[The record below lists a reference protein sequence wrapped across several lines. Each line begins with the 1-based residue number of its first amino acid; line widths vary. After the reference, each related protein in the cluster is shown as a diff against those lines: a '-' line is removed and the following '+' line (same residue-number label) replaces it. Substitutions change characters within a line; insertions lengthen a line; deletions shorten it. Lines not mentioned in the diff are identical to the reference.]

1 VAIEGAP
8 DDQLVPV
15 TRQRRRLETLLSAL
29 DAESW
34 QAPSRCALWTVQDVV
49 SHIVGVNAF
58 WYASV
63 IAGRRGA
70 PTRLLS
76 GFDPAATPALMVDA
90 MRSLSAGEV
99 FDQFVSSNDA
109 FLGALSDLDA
119 SDWAA
124 LAESPAGH
132 VSVRLLAFHALWDC
146 WVHERDIALPLGLAP
161 AVEPDEVSS
170 CLRYA
175 AAVSPALAL
184 GFDEV
189 TVEVLAVEASDPAMR
204 FVLTIDESVEVRD
217 GRGPSDAACLRGQA
231 VELTEALSL
240 RSPLPPSAPPAW
252 QRLLGGLATAFDL
265 PS

>member
-1 VAIEGAP
+1 
-8 DDQLVPV
+8 
-15 TRQRRRLETLLSAL
+15 
-29 DAESW
+29 
-34 QAPSRCALWTVQDVV
+34 
-49 SHIVGVNAF
+49 
-58 WYASV
+58 
-63 IAGRRGA
+63 
-70 PTRLLS
+70 
-76 GFDPAATPALMVDA
+76 
-90 MRSLSAGEV
+90 
-99 FDQFVSSNDA
+99 
-109 FLGALSDLDA
+109 
-119 SDWAA
+119 
-124 LAESPAGH
+124 
-132 VSVRLLAFHALWDC
+132 
-146 WVHERDIALPLGLAP
+146 VHERDIALPLGLAP